1 MTNPDPAPDRD
12 ALIAQGDAV
21 RARLDADPYAYRVPL
36 DTMDMY
42 AITDFLSAAE
52 CHRFMTLVDEVARPS
67 ATFEPGNQQDY
78 RTSFSGDVD
87 RANPFVAMI
96 ERRIDDLMGINPVC
110 GEAIQGQR
118 YAVGQEYRGH
128 CDWFPPLSAYF
139 QKEVPCGGQRSWT
152 AMIYLNEPDEGGET
166 DFMHVGVC
174 VQPRLGMLLAW
185 NNANRNGEVNTY
197 TQHAAKPVTKG
208 QKYVITKW
216 YRTREWSA
224 RMADAE

>member
-1 MTNPDPAPDRD
+1 MTKPDPAPDRD

-96 ERRIDDLMGINPVC
+96 ERRIDDLMGIDPVC

-139 QKEVPCGGQRSWT
+139 QKEVPCGGQGRWT
-152 AMIYLNEPDEGGET
+152 AMI
-166 DFMHVGVC
+166 
-174 VQPRLGMLLAW
+174 
-185 NNANRNGEVNTY
+185 
-197 TQHAAKPVTKG
+197 
-208 QKYVITKW
+208 
-216 YRTREWSA
+216 
-224 RMADAE
+224 